1 MAELLL
7 DVRGLTHRYAM
18 PTGNITALDGV
29 SFQIRRGEIFGLVGE
44 SGSGKSTAAR
54 CIMNLLRPTG
64 GEIFYRGVDILDARQ
79 RRENRKMLQTS
90 RQLIFQDA
98 AGSLNPRMSVAD
110 IIAEPLVINR
120 VAPPRGTLRAEAEFY
135 CRAVGLDPACLDRRP
150 GELSG
155 GQCQRA
161 AIARSLCSSPEL
173 LIADEPIAAL
183 DVSLQAQIL
192 NLFREL
198 QQRHGF
204 ALLLIA
210 HDLSVV
216 RWLCDRVGVL
226 CRGRLVET
234 GPAAE
239 LFERPAHPYTR
250 ALLSAVP
257 APDPLRER
265 ERRLERFDAASLPK
279 NGALCEI
286 SPGHFVLKAYP

>member
-1 MAELLL
+1 MAEILL

-18 PTGNITALDGV
+18 PAGTITALDGV

-64 GEIFYRGVDILDARQ
+64 GEIFYKGVDVLDARQ

-120 VAPPRGTLRAEAEFY
+120 AKARASLRAEAEFY
-135 CRAVGLDPACLDRRP
+135 CRAVGLDVSCLDRRP

-161 AIARSLCSSPEL
+161 AIARALCSSPEL
-173 LIADEPIAAL
+173 LIADEPVAAL

-198 QQRHGF
+198 QRRHGF

-226 CRGRLVET
+226 CRGRLVEI
-234 GPAAE
+234 GPAGE

-257 APDPLRER
+257 APDPRRER
-265 ERRLERFDAASLPK
+265 GRRLEDFDPASLPET
-279 NGALCEI
+279 GTLCEI
-286 SPGHFVLKAYP
+286 SPGHFVLKED

>member
-1 MAELLL
+1 MAEVLL

-18 PTGNITALDGV
+18 PGGDITALDGV
-29 SFQIRRGEIFGLVGE
+29 SFQMRRGEFFGLVGE

-64 GEIFYRGVDILDARQ
+64 GEIVYKGVDVLDARR
-79 RRENRKMLQTS
+79 RRENRKMLCSS

-98 AGSLNPRMSVAD
+98 AGSLNPRMSVAE
-110 IIAEPLVINR
+110 IIAEPLVISR
-120 VAPPRGTLRAEAEFY
+120 AGPRGALRAEAERC

-161 AIARSLCSSPEL
+161 AIARALCLSPEL
-173 LIADEPIAAL
+173 LIADEPVAAL

-198 QQRHGF
+198 GRSHGF

-226 CRGRLVET
+226 CRGRLVEL

-239 LFERPAHPYTR
+239 LFERPGHPYTR

-257 APDPLRER
+257 APDPRRER
-265 ERRLERFDAASLPK
+265 GRVLEGFDAASLPEK
-279 NGALCEI
+279 GALREI
-286 SPGHFVLKAYP
+286 SPGHFVLKED